1 MAAAKPDYDS
11 PWKEALEQYFPA
23 FIQLLAPAL
32 YKLIEWSHP
41 PVFLDKELQAVNH
54 ASSDGKR
61 YADKLVQVRG
71 KDTLFFWIV
80 VHVEI
85 QGGRITTRSL
95 KQFSERMYQYNYR
108 ILDHYGQTL
117 VQPKQLPKTVGL
129 ISLGVLTAGK
139 SAATDLVYQRDVLG
153 LCHTQFRFPVVYLA
167 NWLDRW
173 SELQQ
178 LAASN
183 PFAVLVM
190 AQLQAQRTGKDERQK
205 LVSKTQIMRLLYA
218 YHYSDKDIK
227 QLFRLVDWMLITP
240 PELEAEFKQTMI
252 TIELE
257 QNMTYMNTIERVSRR
272 EGKQE
277 GEAEMLERL
286 LAQKFGQLPA
296 RIEERLKNATSVQL
310 ESWSLNI
317 LDAKALDD
325 VFTD

>member
-85 QGGRITTRSL
+85 QSGRITTRSL

-167 NWLDRW
+167 N
-173 SELQQ
+173 
-178 LAASN
+178 
-183 PFAVLVM
+183 
-190 AQLQAQRTGKDERQK
+190 
-205 LVSKTQIMRLLYA
+205 TQIMRLLYA